1 MELPDV
7 KVEAHKQIDS
17 LKGAVLGMVQ
27 IMADDKGHMAICIGG
42 IPDVIINIL
51 SKAMQD
57 NHQIKDL
64 FEAAY
69 CKSMDPGFNP
79 SIN

>member
-7 KVEAHKQIDS
+7 KSEAHRQIDS
-17 LKGAVLGMVQ
+17 LEGTILGMVQ
-27 IMADDKGHMAICIGG
+27 IMVDDKGHVAVCIGG

-51 SKAMQD
+51 AKSMKD
-57 NHQIKDL
+57 NHQIKDF

-69 CKSMDPGFNP
+69 CKSTDLGFDPSMN
-79 SIN
+79 

>member
-7 KVEAHKQIDS
+7 KQEAHKQIDGLEGS
-17 LKGAVLGMVQ
+17 VLGMVQ
-27 IMADDKGHMAICIGG
+27 IMADDRGHMAVCIGG
-42 IPDVIINIL
+42 IPDVIIDIL
-51 SKAMQD
+51 SKAMRD

-69 CKSMDPGFNP
+69 CKSTDISFDPGMN
-79 SIN
+79 